1 MKNLEKQSVLKKQFR
16 EEDIQRV
23 RNLVTGKYGSKINQ
37 SVGYKK
43 PDIIRKEGE
52 VWEEDGRTWTIK
64 KGIKQNITKLDKAK
78 KAHVVPL
85 FCPNCKKQ
93 MKLKNDH
100 ELYKIHKKCL
110 DCVVEMEHELQ
121 KAGKWEEYQQNIKN
135 NEIDNKIRDFKD
147 YVKDRLSESNNNYI
161 SEAGHKETWKGKI
174 DEERVDQHLSEV
186 IEYLESLKK

>member
-78 KAHVVPL
+78 KAYITPL
-85 FCPNCKKQ
+85 FCPNCRQ
-93 MKLKNDH
+93 
-100 ELYKIHKKCL
+100 
-110 DCVVEMEHELQ
+110 
-121 KAGKWEEYQQNIKN
+121 GTSIKN
-135 NEIDNKIRDFKD
+135 
-147 YVKDRLSESNNNYI
+147 
-161 SEAGHKETWKGKI
+161 
-174 DEERVDQHLSEV
+174 
-186 IEYLESLKK
+186 